1 MRSHPS
7 RSSQAELPDTPQCV
21 GEALQR
27 RANAPLLPAK
37 PQQPIEIG
45 LFGDQHKQ
53 GEFEL

>member
-1 MRSHPS
+1 MAKS
-7 RSSQAELPDTPQCV
+7 RFDQIELPETQARI
-21 GEALQR
+21 GETLQR

-37 PQQPIEIG
+37 PQASIEIG